1 MQCFVLGLRMKF
13 SSLLEMDAWVTML
26 LHSSRKKLAIK
37 IYFCFL
43 QQIEFCLTAF
53 ILF

>member
-1 MQCFVLGLRMKF
+1 MQCFALGLRMKF
-13 SSLLEMDAWVTML
+13 SSLLEMDAWVTMR
-26 LHSSRKKLAIK
+26 LHSSRKKLARYI
-37 IYFCFL
+37 FVL